1 MVGYKLRIFVRVIKK
16 RIADEGISAEE
27 ALESYPKLTEKEKQE
42 ILNAIAKTDK

>member
-16 RIADEGISAEE
+16 RMTDEGISAEE
-27 ALESYPKLTEKEKQE
+27 ALENYPKLTEEEKQE

>member
-16 RIADEGISAEE
+16 RMTDERISAEE
-27 ALESYPKLTEKEKQE
+27 ALESYPKLTKEEKQE